1 MLTFSAKTWRYF
13 DCLREM
19 CEESEGA
26 RVSTRLV
33 AGAEG
38 GEECPH
44 PAHLMKRDILSE
56 V

>member
-26 RVSTRLV
+26 RVSTRLSWRERK
-33 AGAEG
+33 AARS
-38 GEECPH
+38 
-44 PAHLMKRDILSE
+44 ALIRRTS
-56 V
+56 